1 MYDGKTETG
10 SGATLKYVY
19 GFSFDFQFLAKTD
32 FGIVSNN
39 IADNI
44 TVKCNAIFRALP

>member
-1 MYDGKTETG
+1 MYDGVKTSGE
-10 SGATLKYVY
+10 GATLKKVY

-39 IADNI
+39 VADNI
-44 TVKCNAIFRALP
+44 SVKCNAIFRQ